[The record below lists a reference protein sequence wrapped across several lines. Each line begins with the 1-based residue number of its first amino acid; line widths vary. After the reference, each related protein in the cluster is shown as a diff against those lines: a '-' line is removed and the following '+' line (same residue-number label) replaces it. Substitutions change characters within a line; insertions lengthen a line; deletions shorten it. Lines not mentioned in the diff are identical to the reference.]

1 MKKFVAAL
9 SLALAL
15 SSPAL
20 AGVVIELES
29 RDLVADQATPSHK
42 IFADGEMLRME
53 VQGGED
59 QDTTMIFRDNVIYI
73 VNHRDKSYFKLD
85 EAMLEELGSQVSQAM
100 KMMEEKL
107 AQLPPEQRAMVEKM
121 MQGQMGAQ
129 MQGGML
135 GGAPQPQRIEAE
147 GSQKVESYS
156 CKKYGV
162 YRGTEKTSE
171 ILVAPAD
178 EVGAAAE
185 ALDAIRAMARFSET
199 MLESFKD
206 SPLAGMVDNPYQ
218 VLSEIDGFP
227 VVTRE
232 FEGGRATEET
242 VLKSA
247 NRESLDAGLF
257 KPPADYK
264 EKDPLAGAKR

>member
-1 MKKFVAAL
+1 
-9 SLALAL
+9 
-15 SSPAL
+15 
-20 AGVVIELES
+20 
-29 RDLVADQATPSHK
+29 
-42 IFADGEMLRME
+42 
-53 VQGGED
+53 
-59 QDTTMIFRDNVIYI
+59 
-73 VNHRDKSYFKLD
+73 
-85 EAMLEELGSQVSQAM
+85 
-100 KMMEEKL
+100 
-107 AQLPPEQRAMVEKM
+107 M

-199 MLESFKD
+199 MLESFQD
-206 SPLAGMVDNPYQ
+206 SPLAGMIDNPYQ

>member
-1 MKKFVAAL
+1 
-9 SLALAL
+9 
-15 SSPAL
+15 
-20 AGVVIELES
+20 
-29 RDLVADQATPSHK
+29 
-42 IFADGEMLRME
+42 
-53 VQGGED
+53 
-59 QDTTMIFRDNVIYI
+59 
-73 VNHRDKSYFKLD
+73 
-85 EAMLEELGSQVSQAM
+85 
-100 KMMEEKL
+100 MEEKL

-206 SPLAGMVDNPYQ
+206 SPLAGMIDNPYQ